1 VTSPNRKRRGR
12 RDHESVLLPRVEDLQ
27 PGGRNALEKL
37 VPSFAAIRIAPG
49 EPCLHHFRVTGQPF
63 AMNSVSVRGS
73 ADPGSTNVHLLAH
86 FFVLAPEFRIFRN
99 QTRSDLAIHPPQIK
113 LIPSRIDTNQGK
125 GNARNR
131 RGKLDSVLRRDEL
144 IWHRSALENLSCKK
158 LPPISS
164 SGVGSV
170 PNAHP
175 FETGEERL

>member
-1 VTSPNRKRRGR
+1 
-12 RDHESVLLPRVEDLQ
+12 
-27 PGGRNALEKL
+27 
-37 VPSFAAIRIAPG
+37 
-49 EPCLHHFRVTGQPF
+49 
-63 AMNSVSVRGS
+63 
-73 ADPGSTNVHLLAH
+73 VHLLAH

-99 QTRSDLAIHPPQIK
+99 QARSDLAIHPPQIN

-131 RGKLDSVLRRDEL
+131 PGKLDSVLRRDQL
-144 IWHRSALENLSCKK
+144 IWHRSAPENLSCKK